1 MLISSGSILSF
12 DQSLIALMVIFFF
25 EYLVVRYFFLQ
36 PLNKVMG
43 EREKD
48 VRDAAMRHADAL
60 ARFNE
65 AARELDA
72 RVGQAKK
79 QGSELREALKA
90 EAAKQRAEAVANTRQ
105 EADRIVGSATA
116 ELDASVTSARQKID
130 SEVGALARLA
140 VERIV
145 GRAL

>member
-1 MLISSGSILSF
+1 MLIASDSILSF
-12 DQSLIALMVIFFF
+12 DKSLIALMVIFFL
-25 EYLVVRYFFLQ
+25 EYLVVKHFFLQ

-48 VRDAAMRHADAL
+48 VRDAATRHEDAL

-65 AARELDA
+65 AAREMEAQL
-72 RVGQAKK
+72 GQAKK
-79 QGSELREALKA
+79 QGSELREAIKA
-90 EAAKQRAEAVANTRQ
+90 EAAKQRAEAVEKTRQ
-105 EADRIVGSATA
+105 EADRIVGSASA
-116 ELDASVTSARQKID
+116 ELAASVTAARQTIEG
-130 SEVGALARLA
+130 EVTALARFA